1 MTQLLDFLRG
11 DGQGPSGYYLHDV
24 LRYSNDEFELQ
35 HDFIQWV
42 FPTDQPSNFNPDAPV
57 LTPDEIKIIRADPH
71 LRGVMGVIYH
81 RWLRFCGL
89 RQTDTG
95 LEFGT
100 SEYPTG
106 NQVVWGR
113 FNHNMLR
120 MTRVL
125 QSLNLLGL
133 RDRAEEFY
141 NFLLKNRAMFTENTF
156 GYFTQAMGGTSDNAV
171 GKPAVPGG

>member
-1 MTQLLDFLRG
+1 MTPLIEFLRG
-11 DGQGPSGYYLHDV
+11 EGQGPDGYHLDDV
-24 LRYSNDEFELQ
+24 FMRSNAAWETW
-35 HDFIQWV
+35 HAYIQWV
-42 FPTDQPSNFNPDAPV
+42 FPTDVASNFNPDAPV
-57 LTPDEIKIIRADPH
+57 LTPDEITIIKADPH
-71 LRGVMGVIYH
+71 LQGVMGLCYH

-100 SEYPTG
+100 SEFPDG
-106 NQVVWGR
+106 NPVVWGR

-133 RDRAEEFY
+133 RTQAEEFY
-141 NFLLKNRAMFTENTF
+141 NFLLKNRASFTENTF
-156 GYFTQAMGGTSDNAV
+156 QFWDQAMGVTSDATV
-171 GKPAVPGG
+171 D